1 MKVGFGIADI
11 TPPIG
16 AEKPGGFTKA
26 HNRGLHDRLYV
37 KAMVVDDGTK
47 RAAMVSVD
55 ALSLKA
61 SIVRKA
67 RQKVRE
73 LCGIPESH
81 IMCAATHTHC
91 GGPLVGATATDFE
104 QAADPGFCRHLA
116 VECSVTPDPDYVR
129 HVTRQI
135 GNAVA
140 LADGTKAPALLAVG
154 VGKESNVTFNRR
166 FRMRSGRQMTHPGKG
181 NPDIIGPAGPVDPE
195 VGVLSAW
202 SPDGRFLGGIVN
214 FACHC
219 TTMAGGAI
227 SADWPYFLNQTIRRV
242 MGFESTVLFLNG
254 PCGDISQIDNMSRRE
269 SETGE
274 KWARRVG
281 QTVAAEALKVLSEA
295 EPAKLSPVDVAHE
308 TIQVPTRPVP
318 PERVQKALALLKSD
332 APVDHEWLFARDT
345 VLLSEMN
352 KVEPAVKCEIQAI
365 QMGPVVLISNPA
377 EYFAQFGL
385 DIKAASPFA
394 YTFPVELANGC
405 IGYVPTAAALGASG
419 GGYETRMALSSKLVP
434 EAGDR
439 IAQTSLSVIR
449 SLAPSRPPDT
459 TEPGSSTPWAMG
471 TAGPDAT

>member
-1 MKVGFGIADI
+1 MKVGLATADI

-37 KAMVVDDGTK
+37 KAMVLDDGAK
-47 RAAMVSVD
+47 RAAIVSVD

-61 SIVRKA
+61 SIVRSA
-67 RQKVRE
+67 RQAARE

-81 IMCAATHTHC
+81 IMCAATHTHS
-91 GGPLVGATATDFE
+91 GGPIVGANATDFE
-104 QAADPGFCRHLA
+104 HASDPGFCRHLA
-116 VECSVTPDPDYVR
+116 IECSVTPDPDYVR

-135 GNAVA
+135 ANAVA
-140 LADGTKAPALLAVG
+140 LADRAKAPALLAVG
-154 VGKESNVTFNRR
+154 VGRESNVTFNRR
-166 FRMRSGRQMTHPGKG
+166 FRMRSGRQVTHPGKG
-181 NPDIIGPAGPVDPE
+181 NPDIIGPAGPVDPD

-202 SPDGRFLGGIVN
+202 TPDGRFLGGIVN

-254 PCGDISQIDNMSRRE
+254 PCGDISQIDNMSLRE

-281 QTVAAEALKVLSEA
+281 QTVAAEAVKVLSHA
-295 EPAKLSPVDVAHE
+295 ELAKLLPVDVTHE
-308 TIQVPTRPVP
+308 TIQIPTRQVP
-318 PERVQKALALLKSD
+318 PERVQQALALLKSD
-332 APVDHEWLFARDT
+332 APTDHEWLFARDT

-352 KVEPAVKCEIQAI
+352 KIEPTVKCEIQAI
-365 QMGPVVLISNPA
+365 QVGPAVLVSDPA

-385 DIKAASPFA
+385 DIKAASPFP
-394 YTFPVELANGC
+394 YTLVVEQANGC
-405 IGYVPTAAALGASG
+405 IGYVPTAAAMGESG

-434 EAGDR
+434 EAGES
-439 IAQTSLSVIR
+439 IAQTSLNVIR
-449 SLAPSRPPDT
+449 SLTPSRPPEPA
-459 TEPGSSTPWAMG
+459 EPGSSTPWAMG
-471 TAGPDAT
+471 AAGPDAT